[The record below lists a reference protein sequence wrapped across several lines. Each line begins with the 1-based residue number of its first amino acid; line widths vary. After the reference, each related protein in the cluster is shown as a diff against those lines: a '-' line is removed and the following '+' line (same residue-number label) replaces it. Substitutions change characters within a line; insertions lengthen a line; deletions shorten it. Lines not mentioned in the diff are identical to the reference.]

1 MNEIEKSVDEIF
13 HKTKL
18 IIDDNGVIILSNVR
32 ETNKELTDY
41 ITGLLDKVV
50 PEEYEFE
57 DIENRNENIDIAI
70 KILFNLLKDKI
81 KQNIAKL
88 KGEE

>member
-50 PEEYEFE
+50 PRDSNTASEWGDGY
-57 DIENRNENIDIAI
+57 RNCY
-70 KILFNLLKDKI
+70 DKI
-81 KQNIAKL
+81 KQSIAKL
-88 KGEE
+88 KGESK

>member
-1 MNEIEKSVDEIF
+1 MNEIERS
-13 HKTKL
+13 
-18 IIDDNGVIILSNVR
+18 VR
-32 ETNKELTDY
+32 EILYSTTTDIPKELTDY